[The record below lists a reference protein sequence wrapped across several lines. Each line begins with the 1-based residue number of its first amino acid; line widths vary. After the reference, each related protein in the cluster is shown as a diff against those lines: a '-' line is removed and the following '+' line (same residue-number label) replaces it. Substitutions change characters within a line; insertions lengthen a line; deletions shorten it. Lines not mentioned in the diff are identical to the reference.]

1 MTDTMADWIRWVG
14 AVLSVAVSSVLG
26 FWDSLGNLLPWL
38 GFMIFLDIVSGFAA
52 AAISGGVDS
61 RIARSG
67 MIRKMYTLLIVIVS
81 EIIEVV
87 YAEIVG
93 PVPFNFSNF
102 AAGFFIL
109 VEVVSILE
117 NSGRAGVPWPP
128 WVAGVLTVLNGKLG
142 AGDAPVPQAPIT
154 TTTTTTTTVLPPP
167 VVTPPPTE
175 EP

>member
-1 MTDTMADWIRWVG
+1 MTDTMADWLRWLG
-14 AVLSVAVSSVLG
+14 GVLSVAVAGALG
-26 FWDSLGNLLPWL
+26 FWDNLGNLLPWL
-38 GFMIFLDIVSGFAA
+38 GFMIFLDVVSGFAA

-128 WVAGVLTVLNGKLG
+128 WIKGVLAVLNGKLG
-142 AGDAPVPQAPIT
+142 GGETAPNPAPVT
-154 TTTTTTTTVLPPP
+154 TVTTTTTVATPP
-167 VVTPPPTE
+167 VVVAPPVKDGD
-175 EP
+175 

>member
-1 MTDTMADWIRWVG
+1 MSDSVTESIRWLG
-14 AVLSVAVSSVLG
+14 MVLSTAVAGALG
-26 FWDSLGNLLPWL
+26 FWDNLGNLLPWL
-38 GFMIFLDIVSGFAA
+38 GFMIFLDVVSGFAA

-128 WVAGVLTVLNGKLG
+128 WVTGVLTVLNGKLG
-142 AGDAPVPQAPIT
+142 SGDAPTALAPVT
-154 TTTTTTTTVLPPP
+154 TTTTTTTTMATPI
-167 VVTPPPTE
+167 VVPPPTE